1 MKYLKPSLDLD
12 LLKKQLLKYDK
23 EELRKRINDQVLNYA
38 KLLKIEPFS
47 RDWLMAGYPILAFRS
62 HVIVLG
68 AWSEISE
75 YKNVLILQ

>member
-1 MKYLKPSLDLD
+1 
-12 LLKKQLLKYDK
+12 
-23 EELRKRINDQVLNYA
+23 VLNYA

-68 AWSEISE
+68 AWSDITE
-75 YKNVLILQ
+75 YKNVLIL